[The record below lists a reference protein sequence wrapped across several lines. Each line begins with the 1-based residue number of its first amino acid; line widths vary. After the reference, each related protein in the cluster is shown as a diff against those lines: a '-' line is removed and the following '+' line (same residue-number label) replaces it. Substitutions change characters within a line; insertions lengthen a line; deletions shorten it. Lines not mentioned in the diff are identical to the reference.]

1 MASQGGASASKAD
14 LDRGRRIGKFEIVTR
29 LSVGGMAELFLAF
42 TSGRG
47 GFRKFVALKQILPD
61 VQKDEEFVRMFL
73 DEARITAAFSHAN
86 IGQVFELGEEEDELY
101 LAMEFLPGQ
110 NLEQLLETA
119 HARKRLLPVGFSAR
133 AIRDACLGLHYAHTF
148 TGPTGKPAPVIHRDV
163 SLRNVMVTYD
173 GHVKVIDF
181 GIAKMKGK
189 IGRTRVGMVKGTS
202 GYMSPEQVHGYE
214 LDGRSD
220 LFCAGILLHE
230 LLSGRRLFDGNNEV
244 KVMLAIAEGP
254 IAPPSSLNSRVSE
267 ALSDVVMRALARDPA
282 ERFATGREMARA
294 IETACGHELYHEEQ
308 MASVMR
314 QLFEDKILKT
324 RALMEGT
331 DEAGNVETEPTR
343 QVRNPEVPPA
353 ARPPRS
359 APPAPRQQPA
369 PRKHETLPP
378 ARVAPPPRAQPPPSA
393 SEQETRVV
401 RADEIERPA
410 EKTMLFRP
418 ESMAPEPGRW
428 NDQHT
433 VRTTVPTDPD
443 LRAQDSDVMPTSPM
457 MPAPQ
462 GSAQAPEAAPEPAPA
477 ARGMPGWV
485 VALLVVV
492 LLAAVGGGLFAYSQ
506 GLLPWPPSEALPPT
520 APSGRP

>member
-73 DEARITAAFSHAN
+73 EEARITAAFSHAN

-133 AIRDACLGLHYAHTF
+133 AIRDACLGLHYAHAF
-148 TGPTGKPAPVIHRDV
+148 TSPTGKPTPVIHRDV

-189 IGRTRVGMVKGTS
+189 IGRTRVGMVKGTT

-230 LLSGRRLFDGNNEV
+230 LLTGRRLFDGTNEV

-254 IAPPSSLNSRVSE
+254 IDPPSSLNSRVPE

-294 IETACGHELYHEEQ
+294 IETACGQELYHEEQ

-331 DEAGNVETEPTR
+331 DEGGNVETEPTR
-343 QVRNPEVPPA
+343 QVRTPEPPA
-353 ARPPRS
+353 ARSQR
-359 APPAPRQQPA
+359 APAPAPRPA
-369 PRKHETLPP
+369 PRKHDSLPP
-378 ARVAPPPRAQPPPSA
+378 ARVAPPPRAQPPPSS

-401 RADEIERPA
+401 RADEIEPPA

-418 ESMAPEPGRW
+418 EMLEPEAGRW

-433 VRTTVPTDPD
+433 VRTAVPTTDPD

-462 GSAQAPEAAPEPAPA
+462 VSEPAREPAPA

-485 VALLVVV
+485 VVLLVLV
-492 LLAAVGGGLFAYSQ
+492 LLAAVGGGLFAYFQ
-506 GLLPWPPSEALPPT
+506 GMLPWPPPEAVSPT